1 MNHLADTNLPLDARS
16 EIAGCALA
24 YANAVIEY
32 NRCKALDLVE
42 ASDESAKAFEKA
54 LDNMY
59 ELRAD
64 IDNMC
69 AQLVA
74 RFPG

>member
-1 MNHLADTNLPLDARS
+1 MNPLADTNLSLDTRVTIS
-16 EIAGCALA
+16 NCALA

-32 NRCKALDLVE
+32 NRCKAIDLVE
-42 ASDESAKAFEKA
+42 ASDETAKAFDEA

-64 IDNMC
+64 LDNMC